1 MFVRITLV
9 TFLVT
14 VLAWSV
20 LAHGSEGAGAGEP
33 YRVRAGDTLWSIAV
47 QHYRGDPRQGVW
59 RLQRE
64 NDLTGGALTP
74 GQVLHLP

>member
-1 MFVRITLV
+1 MFVRVLLV

-20 LAHGSEGAGAGEP
+20 LARGSEGAGAGAP
-33 YRVRAGDTLWSIAV
+33 YRVRPGETLWSIAV
-47 QHYRGDPRQGVW
+47 DHYGGDPRQAVW

-64 NDLTGGALTP
+64 NGLSGGTLTP
-74 GQVLHLP
+74 GQVLRLP